1 MKFFD
6 LFKKKEAPKYK
17 EGDII
22 FHPNKK
28 ILSPLLWCFNCDGKD
43 YFRFSNDYEIPKG
56 RFQFV
61 QKFYHETTLKIS
73 SEDLK
78 KFCEA
83 IKKCCNE
90 NKLGD
95 AYKLADELEY
105 RDTWLFEPET
115 LLRFAS
121 AIYFTLDEDVTNYD
135 FDYNDNKI
143 AVFKKKNMLRYFLMN
158 LINGQS
164 LLSSLS
170 ESDLEIYLSEL
181 RKKSNQQ
188 SQSILDLMGISVK

>member
-1 MKFFD
+1 MFWS
-6 LFKKKEAPKYK
+6 KKKKVEYK

-22 FHPNKK
+22 FHPNKN
-28 ILSPLLWCFNCDGKD
+28 IESPLLYCFECDGKH

-73 SEDLK
+73 SDDLK
-78 KFCEA
+78 KFCIA
-83 IKKCCNE
+83 IKDSCNKG
-90 NKLGD
+90 NLGD

-135 FDYNDNKI
+135 FDFNDKKI
-143 AVFKKKNMLRYFLMN
+143 ELFKKKNMLRHFLMTLMN
-158 LINGQS
+158 APQT
-164 LLSSLS
+164 LSDLS
-170 ESDLEIYLSEL
+170 EEDLRTYLRQLIERTKKQLEL
-181 RKKSNQQ
+181 IASTTDSKS
-188 SQSILDLMGISVK
+188 K